1 MDDGAEAQLPLSPA
15 NGRQRIPLQGR
26 TLRRNAPSKTHYDR
40 FIPNRAAMDFDVA
53 QYLMVDSKKEN
64 TTRILTSSQKA
75 YMERLTEVCLKN
87 RTRILAFGSK
97 PLEPAENISWLPQR
111 SWSVKPRRYI
121 SQTADTTLE
130 APELKDDAYLNLLD
144 WSSRN
149 VLAIALGHSLYL
161 WDASEGGACSKLM
174 SVADNGPI
182 TSVSW
187 APNGTHIAIGLRDSA
202 AQLWDAT
209 SSKQLTALRGGHQSQ
224 VGSLAWNSHIL
235 TTGDMDG
242 LIFNNDVRLPS
253 HMVEEYKGHELE
265 VCGLKWSSSG
275 QQLAS
280 GGDDKLLHIWDRRMA
295 SERNGRQNQWLYRLD
310 DHRGTVKALAWCPFQ
325 RNLLASGGGNPDR
338 CIKFWNTCTGSCL
351 KSMDTG
357 SHVCALLWSKT
368 EGELLSSHE
377 IDWME
382 GDSQRPLILWEYPSM
397 GMVAELVGHTSTAPF
412 MAQSPD
418 GCRVASA
425 SGGDETLRIWNVFG
439 KPETK
444 KKPISNPLGPFA
456 SLNSIR

>member
-1 MDDGAEAQLPLSPA
+1 MVRKPNCLFHLPMVANAFLFNGALSA
-15 NGRQRIPLQGR
+15 E
-26 TLRRNAPSKTHYDR
+26 THPPKPT

-121 SQTADTTLE
+121 SQTADKTLE
-130 APELKDDAYLNLLD
+130 APDLRDDAYLNLLD

-161 WDASEGGACSKLM
+161 WDASKGGACSKLM

-202 AQLWDAT
+202 VQLWDAT
-209 SSKQLTALRGGHQSQ
+209 SSKQVNFSPVYQIPFCQRLYVQSAELRALRGGHQSQ

-242 LIFNNDVRLPS
+242 LIFNNDLRLPS

-280 GGDDKLLHIWDRRMA
+280 GGDDKLLHISDRRMD
-295 SERNGRQNQWLYRLD
+295 GRQNQWLYRLD

-325 RNLLASGGGNPDR
+325 RKLLASGGVALSFGILSETVDIVGISIDGYGGR
-338 CIKFWNTCTGSCL
+338 ASWSYFHGSIH
-351 KSMDTG
+351 G
-357 SHVCALLWSKT
+357 SESRWVQ
-368 EGELLSSHE
+368 SS
-377 IDWME
+377 I
-382 GDSQRPLILWEYPSM
+382 Y
-397 GMVAELVGHTSTAPF
+397 
-412 MAQSPD
+412 
-418 GCRVASA
+418 
-425 SGGDETLRIWNVFG
+425 SGGDQTLRIWNVFG

-444 KKPISNPLGPFA
+444 KKPISKPLGPFT